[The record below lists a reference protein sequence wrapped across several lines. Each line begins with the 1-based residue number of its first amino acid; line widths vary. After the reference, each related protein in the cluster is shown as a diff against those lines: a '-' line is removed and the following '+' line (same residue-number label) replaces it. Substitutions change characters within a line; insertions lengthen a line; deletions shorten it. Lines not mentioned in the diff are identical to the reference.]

1 MSPARVSHA
10 EIVTVLGELHTRLN
24 DAKRLLAGL
33 LCCPDS
39 DHSDL
44 RDLAQA
50 AVSTDDMVEDLFR
63 SVQLR
68 ANAKEFRLK
77 SHELHVLKLAAFV
90 DQSIEF
96 SIRRM
101 ASPAKGLNA
110 IH

>member
-1 MSPARVSHA
+1 MSLARVSHA
-10 EIVTVLGELHTRLN
+10 EIVTVLDELHLRLLE
-24 DAKRLLAGL
+24 ARRMLAGL

-39 DHSDL
+39 DHAEL
-44 RDLAQA
+44 RELAQV
-50 AVSTDDMVEDLFR
+50 AVSMDEMVEDLFR
-63 SVQLR
+63 SIQLR
-68 ANAKEFRLK
+68 ANAKEFWLK